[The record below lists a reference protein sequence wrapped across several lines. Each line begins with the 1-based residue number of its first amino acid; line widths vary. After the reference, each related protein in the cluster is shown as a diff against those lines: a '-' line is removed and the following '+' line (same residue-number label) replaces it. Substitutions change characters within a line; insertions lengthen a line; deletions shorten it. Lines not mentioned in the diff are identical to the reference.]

1 MFEYL
6 RESWSISRLHR
17 QIARERKIAE
27 SEINAAERQGREDD
41 AVRVEVSAGQHI
53 GRLYHQVDELLSDR
67 LLRQAA
73 DYGVQSPNWGSE
85 PFFEKDSG
93 TLTEDGTHHVKSLI
107 REEKKYRREAR
118 FTYINSAI
126 SFLSLVVAFSAAYVA
141 VYSQND
147 VANRQMRHEDD
158 ARLETEKRQRV
169 AVAIVMATQI
179 GDARGVLTGLSRFRG
194 APYVSVVKGWKVP
207 IEPLT
212 KWSSEE
218 LALFPEDFLKHYGA
232 LILAASSLSATVD
245 TMGISQ
251 TPSAGE
257 TVPEDEMKEIQ
268 GYISSGV
275 VSSGYLAQE
284 LAKIYQGGASS
295 TTKSLYK

>member
-73 DYGVQSPNWGSE
+73 DYGVQSPDWGSE

-93 TLTEDGTHHVKSLI
+93 TLTEDGTHHVKSLV

-126 SFLSLVVAFSAAYVA
+126 SFLSLVVALSAAYVA

-169 AVAIVMATQI
+169 AVAIVMATQL
-179 GDARGVLTGLSRFRG
+179 GDARGVLGSGLVDQSQKIT
-194 APYVSVVKGWKVP
+194 V
-207 IEPLT
+207 
-212 KWSSEE
+212 
-218 LALFPEDFLKHYGA
+218 
-232 LILAASSLSATVD
+232 AARAMAERKAIGHLS
-245 TMGISQ
+245 
-251 TPSAGE
+251 
-257 TVPEDEMKEIQ
+257 
-268 GYISSGV
+268 
-275 VSSGYLAQE
+275 
-284 LAKIYQGGASS
+284 
-295 TTKSLYK
+295 